1 MGKAA
6 KAHRAKVAKRNANIK
21 VQEKRMQKVWQEA
34 FEEQMNVMKEK
45 FASMSGETMSG
56 LTENIDIL
64 DEDSKNELKQMYEE
78 NFKDIN
84 INLETSDENDSD
96 IVKDLKNLKEKIKGE
111 FSNEEEI
118 ENTEKDFDKLLEL
131 IKNGEK
137 EESEEEPE
145 PTKPVSGE

>member
-1 MGKAA
+1 MGKKA
-6 KAHRAKVAKRNANIK
+6 KEHRKKVAKRNANVK

-34 FEEQMNVMKEK
+34 LEEQMNAMKEK

-64 DEDSKNELKQMYEE
+64 DEDSKNELKQIIEE